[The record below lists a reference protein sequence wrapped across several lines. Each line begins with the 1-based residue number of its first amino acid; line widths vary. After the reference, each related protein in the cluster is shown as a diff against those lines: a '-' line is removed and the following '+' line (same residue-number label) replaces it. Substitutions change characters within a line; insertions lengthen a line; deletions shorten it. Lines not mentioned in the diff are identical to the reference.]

1 VAASSIDE
9 KLITAR
15 TLASLSATL
24 ESLKRFGIQVPAF
37 ADGGLFGGGY
47 RVVGEHGP
55 EIEATGAS
63 RIYSFDQFRNLMQGG
78 DMAAE
83 LRALRDELRALR
95 AENGAENRAIVGAT
109 TKTARLIERVM
120 PDGDAIATREVA

>member
-1 VAASSIDE
+1 
-9 KLITAR
+9 
-15 TLASLSATL
+15 
-24 ESLKRFGIQVPAF
+24 
-37 ADGGLFGGGY
+37 
-47 RVVGEHGP
+47 
-55 EIEATGAS
+55 
-63 RIYSFDQFRNLMQGG
+63 MQGG

-95 AENGAENRAIVGAT
+95 AENGAENRAIAGAA